1 MTDSSA
7 KRKTWETLAE
17 IDPKWA
23 ILSDPE
29 KIGNKWDDKNFY
41 ATGIEQIE
49 KLFNFIEGK
58 GITIN
63 EGIALDY
70 GCGLGRLTEALAN
83 KFLKVYGVD
92 FSTKMIEGAI
102 KNPMK
107 SPNTEYLQCDGKD
120 LSQFENDKFDFV
132 ISLLTLQHNE
142 NKTQL
147 NLINEFIRVTKKNGI
162 IVFNVMVDLSILYSF
177 EHIIYRVSSK
187 FANKILDTLSRLGY
201 IGPGYFKQNLSVQ
214 VFNVNRS
221 KLEKILK
228 EKGVSFE
235 VYNENSHEFLYILKK

>member
-7 KRKTWETLAE
+7 KRKTWDALAE
-17 IDPKWA
+17 VDPKWA

-63 EGIALDY
+63 KGMALDY

-83 KFLKVYGVD
+83 RFLKVYGVD

-107 SPNTEYLQCDGKD
+107 SPNTEYLQSNGKD
-120 LSQFENDKFDFV
+120 LSQFADDKFDFV
-132 ISLLTLQHNE
+132 ISLTTLQHNE
-142 NKTQL
+142 TKTQL

-162 IVFNVMVDLSILYSF
+162 IVFNVMVGLSILHSF
-177 EHIIYRVSSK
+177 EHIIYRVSPM
-187 FANKILDTLSRLGY
+187 FANKILNTLSRLGY
-201 IGPGYFKQNLSVQ
+201 INPGYFKQNLSYQ
-214 VFNVNRS
+214 LFNMNRS
-221 KLEKILK
+221 KLEKILNK
-228 EKGVSFE
+228 KGVSFD
-235 VYNENSHEFLYILKK
+235 VYNENSHEILYILKK